1 MISARR
7 AQASRVNGRASK
19 GPRTAAGKAVSSRN
33 ARRHGLNVPL
43 AADPR
48 LAAEIAALARLIA
61 GEDAGADLLACAEAI
76 AQAQL
81 DLRRIRQARHALFAR
96 EVRTPAEGAGA
107 LTTDTCPADALARI
121 AEAIAQNAREFAVL
135 ARYERRAVSR
145 RTSAIR
151 AFDRLRARQALMA
164 EHTPQA
170 QEMPQ
175 AEHLP
180 PAQHM
185 PSPASG
191 LAERTQGGPAD
202 DQSGGTNPGGP
213 APSPIW
219 RNEPGPADPTI
230 IPAERTR
237 RSVRER
243 HGARGRSRAPRA
255 PPEPAWARR
264 ARRLRWRDWIPALP
278 EQSLR
283 RLVPL
288 ILVPLILVLIACAV
302 GAPALA
308 QQAASRHT
316 STKAQQCRAVK
327 MPEPDSAA
335 SVCRGLAG
343 LVVVVAEEDV
353 RQSVSV
359 GRTRAAAEKEPAATT
374 FFGPPSFAH
383 EAIEWR
389 LDAKTR
395 RPAAIIQRWTLIPSE
410 EPRRDILVVTR
421 LPPGPVCHV
430 AYIDVAKN
438 PDAAAL
444 ARKAADEE
452 ARTFDCSKDARVIGA
467 RGAEIAVTG
476 R

>member
-19 GPRTAAGKAVSSRN
+19 GPRTLAGKAISSRN

-61 GEDAGADLLACAEAI
+61 GEEASADLCACAEAV
-76 AQAQL
+76 AAAQL
-81 DLRRIRQARHALFAR
+81 DLRRVRQARHALFAR
-96 EVRTPAEGAGA
+96 DATPPADGACAADA
-107 LTTDTCPADALARI
+107 LTTDAFPADALAHI
-121 AEAIAQNAREFAVL
+121 VEAIAQNAREFAVL

-151 AFDRLRARQALMA
+151 AFDRLRARQAL
-164 EHTPQA
+164 TA
-170 QEMPQ
+170 QHM
-175 AEHLP
+175 P
-180 PAQHM
+180 PAEHM
-185 PSPASG
+185 PSPACG
-191 LAERTQGGPAD
+191 LAERTQGSPAD

-219 RNEPGPADPTI
+219 RNEPGPADRPGI
-230 IPAERTR
+230 LAKRTR
-237 RSVRER
+237 RGRGER

-255 PPEPAWARR
+255 PPEPAWVAR
-264 ARRLRWRDWIPALP
+264 ARRLRWRDWIPSLP

-288 ILVPLILVLIACAV
+288 ILVLVACAM

-343 LVVVVAEEDV
+343 LVVVIAEEDV

-438 PDAAAL
+438 PDADAL

-452 ARTFDCSKDARVIGA
+452 ARTFDCSKDARVVGE
-467 RGAEIAVTG
+467 RGTEIAVMKP
-476 R
+476 